1 MLHQLFPQHRAAPE
15 PAPTECGYTLQTLI
29 VTAVTVLLAAL
40 ASTLLTAMASS
51 SASDLAES
59 PPDIAAKCR
68 PWETFNPQLAAAE
81 AGGGDPRITDNPLRS
96 DLREHSASGPGGITS
111 SGIGC
116 LAPCYLTLN
125 DGYDATI
132 DLVLKPDNSHLNQ
145 PEHEFLALSRSWY
158 DQPEP
163 VVRGPEPGH
172 LKYDA
177 SNRPPASPSRNQD
190 GVFEM
195 EVRLGLTYGR
205 PYVHSADSGD
215 PDITVASDPSD
226 TLAGWIIPE
235 VAGNYAFHTYQVGN
249 ENRVGRKYSADFTAW
264 EMGMNEPPKLTDSQL
279 AVRVAP
285 GQACEIYHTATGEV
299 LLDSRRR

>member
-1 MLHQLFPQHRAAPE
+1 MQA
-15 PAPTECGYTLQTLI
+15 LI
-29 VTAVTVLLAAL
+29 VTAVVALLAAL
-40 ASTLLTAMASS
+40 AGTVLTAMTTS
-51 SASDLAES
+51 SASDLADS

-68 PWETFNPQLAAAE
+68 PWETFDPQLAAAE
-81 AGGGDPRITDNPLRS
+81 VGGGDLHITDNPLRS
-96 DLREHSASGPGGITS
+96 DLREHSTSGPDGITS

-132 DLVLKPDNSHLNQ
+132 DLVIKPDNSHLNQ
-145 PEHEFLALSRSWY
+145 PRHEFLALSRSWY
-158 DQPEP
+158 NQPEP

-172 LKYDA
+172 LKFDT
-177 SNRPPASPSRNQD
+177 SNRPPVSPSRNQA

-215 PDITVASDPSD
+215 PDIIVASDPNAL
-226 TLAGWIIPE
+226 LADWIIPE
-235 VAGNYAFHTYQVGN
+235 VAGDYAFHTYQVGN

-264 EMGMNEPPKLTDSQL
+264 EMGTNEPPKLTDSQL

-285 GQACEIYHTATGEV
+285 GKVCEIYNTVTGEV
-299 LLDSRRR
+299 LLDSRKR